1 MVSFFGI
8 LVLLLI
14 LIITGNFLRQK
25 KPAAAPPK
33 KPVKTVRIYRIGTAP
48 RVRFQAQVEKSG
60 VIQINALAGGVV
72 QAIHTDVGK
81 IVGKGKTLISLSTNY
96 QGGNLLTL
104 QRVLAETQL
113 KNVEDN
119 YETQKD
125 TIGKQRE
132 LAEKQKENA
141 DDLREITQQSLD
153 ETRSLI
159 SLNDEILSTLNEN
172 LDQFIATNSAGINKA
187 SILATRQLKS
197 TYQSAN
203 NSLKSALRNAEYNT
217 DEDNPPSQIADLQK
231 EVALK
236 QLEVQEKAI
245 DLNRDVT
252 RLQAQIA
259 RVNEGLMFPAA
270 PFSATV
276 QRIFVKI
283 GQAVQPG
290 TPLIVLSQSA
300 EEDPI
305 VAIAYVPHSIAKQIS
320 TLEPSTLHIGKIS
333 YSAYPS
339 YITQDAIQG
348 TLYGVYFPIPDNYH
362 SMLTEKGY
370 IEVDIPV
377 GYFDTNAAVP
387 FIPIDA
393 VYQSQEDSYIFVA
406 KNGIVAS
413 KKIQLGTV
421 YGSYVEVKEGLS
433 AGDQVILDRNVTTGD
448 KVKIQ

>member
-1 MVSFFGI
+1 MSFFG
-8 LVLLLI
+8 LLALLLI
-14 LIITGNFLRQK
+14 LIAGGNFIRQQ

-48 RVRFQAQVEKSG
+48 RVRLQAQVEKSG

-113 KNVEDN
+113 RNVEDS
-119 YETQKD
+119 YQTQKD

-132 LAEKQKENA
+132 LAEKQKQNA
-141 DDLREITQQSLD
+141 DDLRSITAQSLE

-159 SLNDEILSTLNEN
+159 SLNDQILSA
-172 LDQFIATNSAGINKA
+172 LDQNLAQYTTTNSGGLNNA
-187 SILATRQLKS
+187 SILATKQLKS

-203 NSLKSALRNAEYNT
+203 NSLKSALRNAEYSSAS
-217 DEDNPPSQIADLQK
+217 DKPPAQIAELQK

-236 QLEVQEKAI
+236 QLEVQEKAVG
-245 DLNRDVT
+245 LNRDVT

-270 PFSATV
+270 PFSAAV

-290 TPLIVLSQSA
+290 TPLMVLSQSA

-320 TLEPSTLHIGKIS
+320 TLEPSTLYIGKIS

-362 SMLTEKGY
+362 SILTEKGY

-406 KNGIVAS
+406 KNGTATS

-448 KVKIQ
+448 KITTQR